1 VRGSG
6 RLIAN
11 VAGAVG
17 CLFTGASIV
26 ATRFVVA
33 QTDPVSL
40 AFLRYAIAALCL
52 APIAYL
58 LCRGHRMP
66 RRDVLGVLA
75 LGALLFGLF
84 SWLFNL
90 SLEFTSATRGA
101 LALATSPMITLAL
114 ASVVRSEAFTG
125 LKLAG
130 VLAGFAG
137 VAVAIVAGPG
147 GIAGGGGA
155 AWIGDLLML
164 AAAAVAATY
173 PVFAK
178 PFLARHP
185 PILVTLVSMLGGV
198 LALTP
203 FAAAQAL
210 FAGLPAFDRAGW
222 AALAFLGIGGGAIQF
237 GLWIWAARRLTPTQA
252 AIYLTLT
259 PITAM
264 LLAGLVLGEAITLA
278 LFAGLIL
285 VVSGILFANWRA
297 PAPRTEPA

>member
-1 VRGSG
+1 VQGSG
-6 RLIAN
+6 RLLAN
-11 VAGAVG
+11 IAGAVG

-66 RRDVLGVLA
+66 RRDLLGVLA

-84 SWLFNL
+84 PWLFNL

-130 VLAGFAG
+130 VLCAFAG

-147 GIAGGGGA
+147 GIAGGGV

-173 PVFAK
+173 PVFSK

-198 LALTP
+198 LVLTP
-203 FAAAQAL
+203 FAAAQGL
-210 FAGLPAFDRAGW
+210 FASVPAFDSAGW
-222 AALAFLGIGGGAIQF
+222 LALAFLGVGGGAVQF
-237 GLWIWAARRLTPTQA
+237 GLWVWAVRRLSPTQA
-252 AIYLTLT
+252 AIFLTLT

-264 LLAGLVLGEAITLA
+264 LLAGLVLGEAVTLA
-278 LFAGLIL
+278 LFAGLVL
-285 VVSGILFANWRA
+285 VVSGILFANGRA